1 MPGESVCTGQ
11 QFKVRLELNRVSL
24 SRSPS
29 LSVHKFPSN
38 YVTCAV
44 RRGRGKWACQDLIL
58 PWNQTESLMRSQQ
71 KCWPFSTLFALLRS
85 LCGCL
90 CCWLLWLLF
99 VARGSQGGT
108 NKLRCRVARY
118 VRTSSP
124 RPTRLITILFGF
136 VALTFN
142 LLCKDFPQ
150 HTHTHAYLL
159 CWC

>member
-1 MPGESVCTGQ
+1 
-11 QFKVRLELNRVSL
+11 
-24 SRSPS
+24 
-29 LSVHKFPSN
+29 
-38 YVTCAV
+38 
-44 RRGRGKWACQDLIL
+44 
-58 PWNQTESLMRSQQ
+58 MRSQQ

-150 HTHTHAYLL
+150 HTHTYTRILIVLVLMWHLL
-159 CWC
+159 LQFWRISKCSHKPHTHTTDTKTHTQTELSAHCCNYCNCNLESEPQLQLHFH